1 MDDHDE
7 HMTTTKTTTRDHGTP
22 TTDSAPSVC
31 SPMPK
36 MKATQLLKMLSIFS
50 IENRESMDLGPA
62 TLTVPLTIQQ
72 VVILITLILLVIV
85 VLQVPT
91 VLFYVNSPSS
101 SSMSSTSLI
110 NEIDFSTCSV
120 SFSKLYS

>member
-7 HMTTTKTTTRDHGTP
+7 HMTTTRDHGTP
-22 TTDSAPSVC
+22 TTDSAPTVC

-36 MKATQLLKMLSIFS
+36 MKATRLLKKFSIFS
-50 IENRESMDLGPA
+50 IDDRESIGPG
-62 TLTVPLTIQQ
+62 TLTVSLTIQQ

-101 SSMSSTSLI
+101 SSMSSTLLI

-120 SFSKLYS
+120 SFSRVNS